1 MEDIWKI
8 CDMNWSPQ
16 CKVVIKAALV
26 NLINCIWMATNQA
39 RFSNICISWRSVISC
54 IIANTS
60 MVGNNTKKV
69 SSNSIRD
76 FTILK
81 TFKVTIHHP
90 NAPVV
95 KEILWQPPLH
105 SWTKCNIDGACS
117 QGLASCS
124 GVFRNHDDEFLLGFA
139 EPLAPCSPFQA
150 ELCGAMRAIELAH
163 QYKLKNIWLESDSL
177 LVVSAFSNRFVQVS
191 SNLRNRWK
199 NTLILLNAMNCIVT
213 HIHREG
219 NTVADLL
226 ASHGLH
232 LTSISHWSV
241 APDFLKD
248 SLAKNHL
255 GVPNCRFCST

>member
-1 MEDIWKI
+1 
-8 CDMNWSPQ
+8 
-16 CKVVIKAALV
+16 
-26 NLINCIWMATNQA
+26 
-39 RFSNICISWRSVISC
+39 
-54 IIANTS
+54 
-60 MVGNNTKKV
+60 
-69 SSNSIRD
+69 
-76 FTILK
+76 
-81 TFKVTIHHP
+81 
-90 NAPVV
+90 
-95 KEILWQPPLH
+95 
-105 SWTKCNIDGACS
+105 
-117 QGLASCS
+117 
-124 GVFRNHDDEFLLGFA
+124 
-139 EPLAPCSPFQA
+139 
-150 ELCGAMRAIELAH
+150 MRAIELAH

-199 NTLILLNAMNCIVT
+199 NTLILLNDMNCIVT

-255 GVPNCRFCST
+255 GVPNFRFCST

>member
-1 MEDIWKI
+1 
-8 CDMNWSPQ
+8 
-16 CKVVIKAALV
+16 V
-26 NLINCIWMATNQA
+26 
-39 RFSNICISWRSVISC
+39 
-54 IIANTS
+54 
-60 MVGNNTKKV
+60 
-69 SSNSIRD
+69 
-76 FTILK
+76 
-81 TFKVTIHHP
+81 
-90 NAPVV
+90 
-95 KEILWQPPLH
+95 
-105 SWTKCNIDGACS
+105 
-117 QGLASCS
+117 
-124 GVFRNHDDEFLLGFA
+124 NHDAEFLLGFA
-139 EPLAPCSPFQA
+139 EPLALCSPFQA

-199 NTLILLNAMNCIVT
+199 NTLILLNDMNCIVT

-241 APDFLKD
+241 APDFLMD

-255 GVPNCRFCST
+255 GVPNFRFCST